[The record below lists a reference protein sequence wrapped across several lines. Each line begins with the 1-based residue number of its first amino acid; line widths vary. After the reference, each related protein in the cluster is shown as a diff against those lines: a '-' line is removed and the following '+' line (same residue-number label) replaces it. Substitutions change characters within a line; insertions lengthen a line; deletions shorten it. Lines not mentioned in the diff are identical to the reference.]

1 MLQLI
6 EAAERIRAVAQST
19 DLPMSA
25 MLDDVAKLLDQ
36 ADDSGNYC
44 AARIAEL
51 EVDRD
56 RLAAIV
62 ERARNG
68 DRAGGSATI
77 WSLREQRDNGLV
89 RIAELEAD
97 RDRLAAI
104 VERLPRTA
112 DWVPVTPGM
121 TLHHPDDITTY
132 GGVIQVDDCIT
143 TVLIA
148 VERQPDGLLG
158 RCVEFSAAD
167 CYSTR
172 ELAEA
177 AAKGDS

>member
-1 MLQLI
+1 MSSEGRTVMLQLI

-36 ADDSGNYC
+36 VDDSGNYC

-51 EVDRD
+51 EADRD

-77 WSLREQRDNGLV
+77 WSLREQRDNCLV
-89 RIAELEAD
+89 RIAELEAI
-97 RDRLAAI
+97 AA
-104 VERLPRTA
+104 A
-112 DWVPVTPGM
+112 YD
-121 TLHHPDDITTY
+121 
-132 GGVIQVDDCIT
+132 
-143 TVLIA
+143 
-148 VERQPDGLLG
+148 
-158 RCVEFSAAD
+158 
-167 CYSTR
+167 
-172 ELAEA
+172 AEA
-177 AAKGDS
+177 AAAKDTNE

>member
-1 MLQLI
+1 MLQPI

-36 ADDSGNYC
+36 VDDSGNYC

-51 EVDRD
+51 EADRD

-89 RIAELEAD
+89 RIAELESEFGAA
-97 RDRLAAI
+97 RDKYVREGI
-104 VERLPRTA
+104 ERVVEASRSREG
-112 DWVPVTPGM
+112 V
-121 TLHHPDDITTY
+121 PDDIVQRTC
-132 GGVIQVDDCIT
+132 DDA
-143 TVLIA
+143 L
-148 VERQPDGLLG
+148 
-158 RCVEFSAAD
+158 AAFEEEQQ
-167 CYSTR
+167 R
-172 ELAEA
+172 
-177 AAKGDS
+177 